1 MLPGIYDAFQH
12 WGGQTVWI
20 YSDPHFSDEDLEYGI
35 KNRPSDEEQ
44 IRRINAKAGR
54 KDTLIILGDV
64 GNIECVRKL
73 RAGRKVLICGNH
85 DLGATRY
92 KREVVKRIFDQDIH
106 PLVQEIYDIMNAE
119 YPGWHIRV
127 VEEWEFHAPF
137 KRWIAYADN
146 MLFDEVYEGAL
157 IVGEKLILSH
167 EPITGLTWAMNLH
180 GHVHDKRAKTDAYH
194 INCCSDVIGYEP
206 INLTQKL
213 KQGIMARIASIHRQ
227 TIDKATERK
236 ARRSTHSTNTVKNR
250 QTNINISYI

>member
-12 WGGQTVWI
+12 WGEQTVWI

-167 EPITGLTWAMNLH
+167 EPVEIPWLYNIH
-180 GHVHDKRAKTDAYH
+180 GHDHAGKKRKNH
-194 INCCSDVIGYEP
+194 LNVCSDVIGYEP
-206 INLTQKL
+206 VNLTQKL
-213 KQGIMARIASIHRQ
+213 KSGLMSAITTIHRA
-227 TIDKATERK
+227 TIDSATERK
-236 ARRSTHSTNTVKNR
+236 AKRGGKKIAAARSADR
-250 QTNINISYI
+250 

>member
-12 WGGQTVWI
+12 WGEQTVWI

-92 KREVVKRIFDQDIH
+92 KRHRDTVVLSVYDFT
-106 PLVQEIYDIMNAE
+106 QEEAME
-119 YPGWHIRV
+119 EMHRHYPGYQIKFECMGKAGWVFSI
-127 VEEWEFHAPF
+127 
-137 KRWIAYADN
+137 DN
-146 MLFDEVYEGAL
+146 KLFDEVYEGAL

-167 EPITGLTWAMNLH
+167 EPVEIPWLYNIH
-180 GHVHDKRAKTDAYH
+180 GHDHAGKKRKNH
-194 INCCSDVIGYEP
+194 LNVCSDVIGYEP
-206 INLTQKL
+206 VNLTQKL
-213 KQGIMARIASIHRQ
+213 KSGLMSAITTIHRA
-227 TIDKATERK
+227 TIDSATERK
-236 ARRSTHSTNTVKNR
+236 AKRGGKKIGR
-250 QTNINISYI
+250 

>member
-12 WGGQTVWI
+12 WGEQTVWI

-92 KREVVKRIFDQDIH
+92 KREVV
-106 PLVQEIYDIMNAE
+106 QEIYDKNKMTREEAIADMQAK
-119 YPGWHIRV
+119 YPGWKV
-127 VEEWEFHAPF
+127 WANEDYAFHSPF
-137 KRWIAYADN
+137 ERWNVYADN

-167 EPITGLTWAMNLH
+167 EPVEIPWLYNIH
-180 GHVHDKRAKTDAYH
+180 GHDHVGRKRKNH
-194 INCCSDVIGYEP
+194 LNVCSDVIGYEP
-206 INLTQKL
+206 VNLTQKL
-213 KQGIMARIASIHRQ
+213 KSGLMSAITTIHRA
-227 TIDKATERK
+227 TIDSATERK
-236 ARRSTHSTNTVKNR
+236 AKRGGKKVGK
-250 QTNINISYI
+250 

>member
-12 WGGQTVWI
+12 WGEQTVWI

-92 KREVVKRIFDQDIH
+92 KREVVK
-106 PLVQEIYDIMNAE
+106 EIYDKDKMTREEAVADMQAK
-119 YPGWHIRV
+119 YPGWKVWAH
-127 VEEWEFHAPF
+127 EDYAFHSPF
-137 KRWIAYADN
+137 ERWNVYADN

-167 EPITGLTWAMNLH
+167 EPVEIPWLYNIH
-180 GHVHDKRAKTDAYH
+180 GHDHAGRKRKNH
-194 INCCSDVIGYEP
+194 LNVCSDVIGYEP
-206 INLTQKL
+206 VNLTQKL
-213 KQGIMARIASIHRQ
+213 KSGLMSAVTTIHRT
-227 TIDKATERK
+227 TIDHATERK
-236 ARRSTHSTNTVKNR
+236 AKRGGKK
-250 QTNINISYI
+250 IGEK

>member
-12 WGGQTVWI
+12 WGEQTVWI

-127 VEEWEFHAPF
+127 VEDWEFHAPF

-167 EPITGLTWAMNLH
+167 EPVEIPWLYNIH
-180 GHVHDKRAKTDAYH
+180 GHDHAGKKRKNH
-194 INCCSDVIGYEP
+194 LNVCSDVIGYEP

-213 KQGIMARIASIHRQ
+213 KSGLMSAITTIHRA
-227 TIDKATERK
+227 TIDSATERK
-236 ARRSTHSTNTVKNR
+236 AKRGGKK
-250 QTNINISYI
+250 IGAK